1 MEFLKD
7 IVEGLLSF
15 KSYVMLPILMLL
27 LSFVIGIK
35 LKKALKASITL
46 GIGFIGIFI
55 VFDYFVSKIG
65 PVLNLIID
73 RTGISQDVL
82 DVGWPPLAGISWS
95 FKLAPILIIL
105 VMLVNVVMLIF
116 KLTNTI
122 NIDIWNY
129 WHFIFAAQLVYF
141 ISGNIILSISAA
153 LVLLIICIKL
163 ADWSVEDVVKISG
176 VKGISIT
183 TLSGLAYYSI
193 TLFLDKIF
201 DRIPFINRLKA
212 DPEHIK
218 EKLGFF
224 GEPMFLGIVMGI
236 VLGITAGYSVKDIL
250 DLALNIAAVIYIL
263 PKMSEILGEGL
274 MPISEGMK
282 EFMLKKFPNM
292 KNTYI
297 GLDLALLIGNP
308 AVIVT
313 GILLMPVA
321 LILAFILPGVRFIP
335 LGDLPNTIGAVVM
348 IVVAT
353 KGNVVRAFL
362 AGIPII
368 IGKLY
373 AASAMANVFTG
384 LAAETGYKVNGYEG
398 SITSFLDGGNLMRI
412 WIVKL
417 FTGNIWAIA
426 FLPIAVYLLYFT
438 WKLKGFNRK
447 N

>member
-1 MEFLKD
+1 MEFVTH
-7 IVEGLLSF
+7 IIETMLSF
-15 KSYVMLPILMLL
+15 KSYVMLPILMLI
-27 LSFVIGIK
+27 LSFIIGIK
-35 LKKALKASITL
+35 ARKAFTASITL

-55 VFDYFVSKIG
+55 VFDHFVSKIG
-65 PVLNLIID
+65 PVLKVIIE

-95 FKLAPILIIL
+95 FKLAPILILLIL
-105 VMLVNVVMLIF
+105 LVNIIMLVF
-116 KLTNTI
+116 KLTNTV
-122 NIDIWNY
+122 NIDIWNF
-129 WHFIFAAQLVYF
+129 WHFIFVAQLVYF
-141 ISGNIILSISAA
+141 TTGSAVLAIASA
-153 LVLLIICIKL
+153 LVLLILCIKL
-163 ADWSVEDVVKISG
+163 ADWSVDDVIKISG
-176 VKGISIT
+176 VEGVSIT

-193 TLFLDKIF
+193 TLFMDKIF
-201 DRIPFINRLKA
+201 DKIPRFNKLKA

-224 GEPMFLGIVMGI
+224 GEPMFLGIAMGV
-236 VLGITAGYSVKDIL
+236 VLGLAAGYDIKDIL

-263 PKMSEILGEGL
+263 PKMSAILGEGL
-274 MPISEGMK
+274 MPISDGMK
-282 EFMLKKFPNM
+282 AYMLKKFPNM

-297 GLDLALLIGNP
+297 GLDLALLVGNP
-308 AVIVT
+308 SAIVT

-373 AASAMANVFTG
+373 AASAMADVFTG
-384 LAAETGYKVNGYEG
+384 LASQSGYKVNGYDG
-398 SITSFLDGGNLMRI
+398 VITSFLDGGNLMRF
-412 WIVKL
+412 WIFKL
-417 FTGNIWAIA
+417 FNGNLWAIA
-426 FLPIAVYLLYFT
+426 FVPIAVYLLFFT
-438 WKLKGFNRK
+438 WKYKK
-447 N
+447 NYKY